1 MKDQWTI
8 KLLLLLNK
16 IEIPIIFLSVAE
28 LGHHQKV
35 VKICFVK
42 NPDMKKYKIETQFK
56 KWNFPCHTLY
66 IILLESPI
74 LIQ

>member
-35 VKICFVK
+35 VKIPIWK
-42 NPDMKKYKIETQFK
+42 NIKLKHNLKNGTF
-56 KWNFPCHTLY
+56 LA
-66 IILLESPI
+66 ILST
-74 LIQ
+74 